1 MSSAAESFGSF
12 RPFPGNV
19 GISAW
24 ASEVRPRV
32 PNQADPAS
40 AAFDARRRTI
50 LSAGDR
56 APLERV
62 GAFLLAISRNNGH
75 EGRDPAAIPETLTC
89 GFGAELLGFPITTLA
104 SPEGPRGARPRLDRC
119 PIGPPPYRPC
129 RPRGPRLSA
138 RT

>member
-1 MSSAAESFGSF
+1 MPMSSAAESFGSF

-19 GISAW
+19 GISAP
-24 ASEVRPRV
+24 ASEGWPRV
-32 PNQADPAS
+32 PQADPAS
-40 AAFDARRRTI
+40 AAFEARRRTI

-75 EGRDPAAIPETLTC
+75 EGRDPAAIPET
-89 GFGAELLGFPITTLA
+89 
-104 SPEGPRGARPRLDRC
+104 
-119 PIGPPPYRPC
+119 
-129 RPRGPRLSA
+129 